1 MTYKWTATEKK
12 KIIKPK
18 ARKIKP
24 KPKENKPKPIKSTT
38 VHYCRP
44 NSSSPEYHKTHPI
57 MIDDVRTNKIDLWY
71 ALANGKFLHVWMKVD
86 NKKYKSKEL
95 TPKAKRS
102 GVRSQLHMDIYD
114 ELPRYVLLN
123 PNSLLMHGE
132 KNYKNLR

>member
-1 MTYKWTATEKK
+1 MKTSKK
-12 KIIKPK
+12 KPT
-18 ARKIKP
+18 P
-24 KPKENKPKPIKSTT
+24 KPKVRKKKVEPKEKHT

-44 NSSSPEYHKTHPI
+44 NAFSPEYHKTHPI

-114 ELPRYVLLN
+114 ELPDNVN
-123 PNSLLMHGE
+123 PKDVIGLA
-132 KNYKNLR
+132 